1 MTSIFARCTY
11 TLGIRCCLAID
22 LVSGQNDHIWLLV
35 VEDGFD
41 EFHGLDVGITL
52 YRPFVINDVSA
63 FPETGAEVQIRDLH
77 NLEFAILIDAHR
89 MWFFG
94 DWRQSSPD
102 TEPRHVRATRGAYDS
117 ILQQRPAWSWFSSV
131 GSVEDIDTGDGLYA
145 PRVNVFAALED
156 PDTASPRFPALGTL
170 IAFCGARVQTADA
183 HVDYDLIIW
192 REFFLLFA
200 LDVYV
205 CCAHPTCVEEDV
217 LLHSVPSLWIEAA
230 GREGVD

>member
-1 MTSIFARCTY
+1 MTDIFARCAY
-11 TLGIRCCLAID
+11 TLGIRRSLAID
-22 LVSGQNDHIWLLV
+22 LVTGQNDHVWLLV
-35 VEDGFD
+35 IEDRLD

-52 YRPFVINDVSA
+52 DRPFVVNDVSA
-63 FPETGAEVQIRDLH
+63 FSKSGAKVQIRDLH
-77 NLEFAILIDAHR
+77 NLELAILIDAHR
-89 MWFFG
+89 EWFFG
-94 DWRQSSPD
+94 NRGQPSSD
-102 TEPRHVRATRGAYDS
+102 AEPRHVRATRGAYDS
-117 ILQQRPAWSWFSSV
+117 ILQQRPAWSWFSCV

-170 IAFCGARVQTADA
+170 IAFCGARVQAADA

-192 REFFLLFA
+192 CEFFLLFA
-200 LDVYV
+200 LDMYV

-217 LLHSVPSLWIEAA
+217 LFHSVPSLWIEAA